1 MRITIFLLLYGFF
14 VPISLACTPFA
25 ATDASFNKGSSSLD
39 ATAAEKLAKGLDRYR
54 PFQSINEGV
63 IIIVGHAGKDEKVSD
78 SERDLL
84 ALRRAKSAQDFFIKQ
99 GVPYHL
105 TYIESKGA
113 TQPVTKIGATDL
125 RPDYR
130 VEIEFRLVP
139 KPDPCQEWGAKN
151 RQLDNPSVIQ

>member
-54 PFQSINEGV
+54 PFQSINEGA

-84 ALRRAKSAQDFFIKQ
+84 ALRRAKSAQDFTIM
-99 GVPYHL
+99 
-105 TYIESKGA
+105 
-113 TQPVTKIGATDL
+113 
-125 RPDYR
+125 
-130 VEIEFRLVP
+130 
-139 KPDPCQEWGAKN
+139 KPEDERK
-151 RQLDNPSVIQ
+151 